1 MLKEMLSQELAEL
14 DFDYVED
21 NGLAEVLAG
30 GCGAGIW
37 CKGCSGET

>member
-21 NGLAEVLAG
+21 NGFAEVLAG
-30 GCGAGIW
+30 GCGTNG
-37 CKGCSGET
+37 CGGCSAPV

>member
-30 GCGAGIW
+30 GCGVKCRGCAGA
-37 CKGCSGET
+37 E